1 MGGRTP
7 PHSFVGRATGHQGEA
22 EPVFTA
28 VGAYTGLAVDRDALK
43 AGDLHGVLVAPA

>member
-1 MGGRTP
+1 MATW
-7 PHSFVGRATGHQGEA
+7 ATGHQGEA